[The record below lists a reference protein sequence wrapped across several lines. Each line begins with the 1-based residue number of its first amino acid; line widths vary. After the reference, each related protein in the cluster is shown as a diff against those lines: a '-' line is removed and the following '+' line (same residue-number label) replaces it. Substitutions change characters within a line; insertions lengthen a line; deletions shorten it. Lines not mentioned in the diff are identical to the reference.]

1 MWYSKGNYFG
11 SLGGS
16 SLRIWLVID
25 IFLTFAFVITYVR

>member
-25 IFLTFAFVITYVR
+25 ILITFAPVITYVR